1 MATQV
6 KRDSPSLAFR
16 YTVFATMFS
25 NSINS
30 SLIGFARPN
39 RVGEEEA
46 SWSTATLAGDVDR
59 GEHVRLLSH
68 RVNGTCIRQ
77 TPICVPADAAGV
89 HDRSPFTEDQRARAL
104 YLLDVSRHGTANLNA
119 ASDGSPFDRSVGW
132 IHLKSIRRPGENA
145 SNASVIP

>member
-1 MATQV
+1 MATQA

-46 SWSTATLAGDVDR
+46 SWLTATSLGDVGGGREVDR
-59 GEHVRLLSH
+59 GEHVRLLLHEVDRTS
-68 RVNGTCIRQ
+68 IRQ
-77 TPICVPADAAGV
+77 APICVPADTTG
-89 HDRSPFTEDQRARAL
+89 
-104 YLLDVSRHGTANLNA
+104 
-119 ASDGSPFDRSVGW
+119 
-132 IHLKSIRRPGENA
+132 IHN
-145 SNASVIP
+145 